1 MKAVVMRQYGG
12 PEVLEY
18 GDFPDPTPGPGE
30 VLVRVAAASINPV
43 DLMQRAGATK
53 DYFPLDFPNVIGW
66 DVSGTVVK
74 LGPGVVDFAVGDE
87 VFAWAFHTYAELCV
101 VKTAILAKIP
111 EDLDLVEAAALPL
124 VTMTGSELISKAS
137 GVSQGQTILVS
148 GAVGSVARAA
158 ICTAKDKGAIVIA
171 GVRRDQ
177 VAEAKLLGVDN
188 VVALDDDS
196 AFRALSPVDVVANT
210 VRGATA
216 EQLLTKVKDG
226 GTFAS
231 VTGIPDKAK
240 DYPSVHG
247 VAFVSKQD
255 PETLSYMAKAVRDGR
270 MKIPITKTLPLKEA
284 REGHVAMEKG
294 VGGKILLVV

>member
-1 MKAVVMRQYGG
+1 MKAVVMQQYGG

-30 VLVRVAAASINPV
+30 VLVKVVAASINPV
-43 DLMQRAGATK
+43 DLMQRAGATQS
-53 DYFPLDFPNVIGW
+53 YFPLAFPNVIGW
-66 DVSGTVVK
+66 DVSGTVVG
-74 LGPGVVDFAVGDE
+74 LGPGVANFAVGDQ

-101 VKTAILAKIP
+101 VKSEVVAKIP
-111 EDLDLVEAAALPL
+111 EGLDVVEAAALPL

-177 VAEAKLLGVDN
+177 LPEAKLLGVDK

-196 AFRALSPVDVVANT
+196 AFQALSPVDVVANT

-216 EQLLTKVKDG
+216 EQLLTKIKDG

-270 MKIPITKTLPLKEA
+270 MKIPIAKRFPLKEA
-284 REGHVAMEKG
+284 REGHIAMEKG
-294 VGGKILLVV
+294 VSGKILLVV